1 MNYSCAGL
9 EAKTVE
15 GTGGKKGGGKG
26 GELKKEKR
34 TSGRVK
40 EKNGVGEEKT
50 RRKVL
55 RRRRDICQDTG
66 ITRPPSQVSFESI
79 CIARL
84 FLLSSILDL
93 KIPLVLKS
101 SSSSGLTVELKT
113 EPLPY
118 GTEHGLESVS
128 AITNTIIII
137 TSITNITIIT
147 SNSSPSPSP

>member
-9 EAKTVE
+9 EAKTVQ

-66 ITRPPSQVSFESI
+66 ITRPPSQVSLEPMY
-79 CIARL
+79 CETL
-84 FLLSSILDL
+84 FL
-93 KIPLVLKS
+93 
-101 SSSSGLTVELKT
+101 
-113 EPLPY
+113 
-118 GTEHGLESVS
+118 
-128 AITNTIIII
+128 
-137 TSITNITIIT
+137 TSIYIKYF
-147 SNSSPSPSP
+147 